1 MYFWTQEIESIDWNI
16 VTFKDWQTLEIEEK
30 NKELFTEDP
39 ITGSDLQMNWS
50 QMVAKEI
57 IDVYHSNNVRLTDIN
72 LINNLV
78 NDIITGKNDEAIV
91 NVFGKEN
98 LDIISWIFGA
108 TEKLASISS
117 RNIRIKDIF
126 KS

>member
-1 MYFWTQEIESIDWNI
+1 
-16 VTFKDWQTLEIEEK
+16 
-30 NKELFTEDP
+30 
-39 ITGSDLQMNWS
+39 MNWS

-91 NVFGKEN
+91 N
-98 LDIISWIFGA
+98 A
-108 TEKLASISS
+108 
-117 RNIRIKDIF
+117 IRKR

>member
-1 MYFWTQEIESIDWNI
+1 
-16 VTFKDWQTLEIEEK
+16 
-30 NKELFTEDP
+30 
-39 ITGSDLQMNWS
+39 MNWS

-91 NVFGKEN
+91 NVFGKEK
-98 LDIISWIFGA
+98 LDTIS
-108 TEKLASISS
+108 
-117 RNIRIKDIF
+117 
-126 KS
+126 